1 MKEAISKAALK
12 NYGKLGHHIQLQ
24 GRYYQPP
31 RPDHNDDNLTNDPD
45 YLNKT
50 EYLENME
57 EWRKKIKAIEWDQ
70 PKFYALKLQY
80 LSDVSLEENKRSDNR
95 ETIEQ
100 ENNPV
105 MLWDVIES
113 THKINTIIKV
123 ESVTKQMAARMAH
136 QQMRQGTYES
146 IITYK
151 ECFNNTLK
159 TFINQGKPSMGQKD
173 IVTDF

>member
-12 NYGKLGHHIQLQ
+12 NYGKLGRHIQLQ

-57 EWRKKIKAIEWDQ
+57 EWRKEIKAMEWDQ

-80 LSDVSLEENKRSDNR
+80 LSNVSLEETKRSDNW

-100 ENNPV
+100 ENSPV

-113 THKINTIIKV
+113 THKINTISKV
-123 ESVTKQMAARMAH
+123 ESVTKMAARMAY

-151 ECFNNTLK
+151 ECFNNALK
-159 TFINQGKPSMGQKD
+159 AFINQGNPSMGQKD
-173 IVTDF
+173 IAKDF